1 MRDKELKK
9 LLQDNVTP
17 PDYLKK
23 DAFIRQHRSKEIPHV
38 SASRLLLQ
46 QAGFIRKRVWIASL
60 IVLAFIALDIMLK
73 MRDMLNV
80 GYTADERALSVL
92 TTVSFFLPFISAL
105 GMIEAF
111 KAQFHGVYELELVTV
126 ISGKRALFARLAA
139 VGIINIPPM
148 MYIAVLMKVTVGVEI
163 VRGAL
168 IILIPYLLTMI
179 LCMEIERFEWARRSA
194 FSFLIPALLV
204 TILTYSEVGGVYYME
219 LGVKAL
225 LIIFVALVAVQ
236 AFELKKFSNMEDY
249 AWN

>member
-17 PDYLKK
+17 PDYQKK

-60 IVLAFIALDIMLK
+60 ILIAFVALDIMLK

-92 TTVSFFLPFISAL
+92 TTVSFFMPFISAL
-105 GMIEAF
+105 GMIETF
-111 KAQFHGVYELELVTV
+111 KAQLYGVYELEQVTV

-139 VGIINIPPM
+139 VGIINFSPM
-148 MYIAVLMKVTVGVEI
+148 MFIAVLMKVTVGVEI

-168 IILIPYLLTMI
+168 VILIPYLLTMI

-194 FSFLIPALLV
+194 FSFLIPVLLV
-204 TILTYSEVGGVYYME
+204 TILVNFEVGDVSF
-219 LGVKAL
+219 LTLSVRAL

>member
-23 DAFIRQHRSKEIPHV
+23 DSFIRGHRAKETPHV
-38 SASRLLLQ
+38 STTRLILQ
-46 QAGFIRKRVWIASL
+46 QTGFIRKRVWVVSL
-60 IVLAFIALDIMLK
+60 LVMIFMVLFIVQE
-73 MRDMLNV
+73 MRYPLNS
-80 GYTADERALSVL
+80 GYTDDDRVL
-92 TTVSFFLPFISAL
+92 TVLKTASFFMPFISAL

-111 KAQFHGVYELELVTV
+111 KAQLHGVYELEQVTV
-126 ISGKRALFARLAA
+126 ISGKRALFARLAV
-139 VGIINIPPM
+139 VGIINFLPM
-148 MYIAVLMKVTVGVEI
+148 MFISVLMRLTVGVEI

-168 IILIPYLLTMI
+168 VVLVPYLLTMV

-194 FSFLIPALLV
+194 FSFLIPVLLV
-204 TILTYSEVGGVYYME
+204 TVLTHSEVGGMYFAE
-219 LGVKAL
+219 LGVRAL

-236 AFELKKFSNMEDY
+236 AFELKRFSNMEDF